1 MGELVYVTTIW
12 IRLFY
17 TRISSS
23 IRRQWIR
30 WLAVRRKKQLNAIA
44 NSRRAAS
51 RLKLSHRTQLASED
65 VQLLI
70 PQLKLPARR
79 KVFYAP
85 SDQGEGGV
93 VQPLGLLNR
102 IR

>member
-1 MGELVYVTTIW
+1 MGELVYVTTIS
-12 IRLFY
+12 IKLFY

-30 WLAVRRKKQLNAIA
+30 WLAAPRRKQLNATA
-44 NSRRAAS
+44 NSNAVANHQRKRWRVPAGV
-51 RLKLSHRTQLASED
+51 

-93 VQPLGLLNR
+93 VQLLGSLNR

>member
-30 WLAVRRKKQLNAIA
+30 WLAALRKKQLNAIA
-44 NSRRAAS
+44 NSRKVAS
-51 RLKLSHRTQLASED
+51 RLKKNHRTQLASVD

-70 PQLKLPARR
+70 Q
-79 KVFYAP
+79 
-85 SDQGEGGV
+85 Q
-93 VQPLGLLNR
+93 
-102 IR
+102 